1 MKIFCMSDIHGCY
14 KEFSTALSKI
24 QKSLDNEDSKLIL
37 LGDYIHGGNENY
49 EVCKKIM
56 ELQKEYGTDRVITL
70 MGNHERDC
78 IENSTPIE
86 TSDKYN
92 KEIEEILLKWFK
104 TLKLYHVEENNIF
117 VHAGIDE
124 EAGDLWKVGT
134 PKHYFTDK
142 YPASIG
148 QTPNLDMNIIAGHI
162 GTSTIS
168 GNLNFHGVWHDG
180 HNHYYIDGNTTISHI
195 IPILTIDTYKNNIT
209 W

>member
-14 KEFSTALSKI
+14 KEFTTALSKI
-24 QKSLDNEDSKLIL
+24 QKSLNNEDSKLIL
-37 LGDYIHGGNENY
+37 LGDYIHGGDENY
-49 EVCKKIM
+49 EVCKKVM
-56 ELQKEYGTDRVITL
+56 ELQKQYGTDRVIAL
-70 MGNHERDC
+70 LGNHERDC
-78 IENSTPIE
+78 LENGTPIE
-86 TSDKYN
+86 PTEKYDKN
-92 KEIEEILLKWFK
+92 VEEIILKWFK

-168 GNLNFHGVWHDG
+168 GDPNFHDIYHDG
-180 HNHYYIDGNTTISHI
+180 HNHYYIDGTTVKSKHL
-195 IPILTIDTYKNNIT
+195 PILKIETN
-209 W
+209 